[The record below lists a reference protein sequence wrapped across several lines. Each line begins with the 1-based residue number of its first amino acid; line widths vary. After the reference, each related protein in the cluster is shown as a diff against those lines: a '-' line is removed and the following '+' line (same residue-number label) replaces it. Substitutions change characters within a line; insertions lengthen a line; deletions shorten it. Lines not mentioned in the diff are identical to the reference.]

1 MKRAL
6 LALAILLAP
15 WCAKADLPVWRHG
28 VLTPKSDAGIELMAA
43 RGGFGTRGGL
53 DIQIVAIKDDP
64 GLMRALLAGQ
74 LETIEGG
81 PGIALLAAAHGAP
94 VRLLGCNWPVLPLG
108 VFVRADITRVEDLRG
123 RNFAIAGPSG
133 APDLVARAMLAQHGI
148 PRDAVRFADMGGDAD
163 RYKAVVAGVVDGT
176 VVSMEYVPMAAK
188 DGVHLLAAARDVLPQ
203 YMRLCISATQDT
215 IAHRHDEL
223 VAFLAAEI
231 AGLRH
236 AMSDRDASLTM
247 TREVTHMN
255 PDDPRPAAVYDDAQ
269 ANHLVDPDLGL
280 PMDKLAW
287 LQNQL
292 VTIGNLTKPVD
303 LSTVVD
309 TGPRNDALALL
320 KKQAEEKK

>member
-1 MKRAL
+1 MKHAL
-6 LALAILLAP
+6 LALALLLAP
-15 WCAKADLPVWRHG
+15 WYARADLPVWRHG

-43 RGGFGTRGGL
+43 RGGFGAREGL

-74 LETIEGG
+74 LDTIEGG
-81 PGIALLAAAHGAP
+81 PGIALLAAARGAP

-123 RNFAIAGPSG
+123 HNFAIAGPSG
-133 APDLVARAMLAQHGI
+133 APDLIARAMLAQHNI
-148 PRDAVRFADMGGDAD
+148 PRDEVRFADMGGDAD
-163 RYKAVVAGVVDGT
+163 RYKALVAGVVDGT

-188 DGVHLLAAARDVLPQ
+188 NNVHLLVAARDVLPQ

-215 IAHRHDEL
+215 IAHRHAQL

-236 AMSDRDASLTM
+236 AMADRDATLALTR
-247 TREVTHMN
+247 TVTHMD
-255 PDDPRPAAVYDDAQ
+255 PADPRAAAVYDDAK

-287 LQNQL
+287 LQTQL
-292 VTIGNLTKPVD
+292 VAIGNLAKPVD

-309 TGPRNDALALL
+309 TGPRNEALDLL
-320 KKQAEEKK
+320 RKQAEETK